1 MYGKV
6 FVTICKKN
14 HVDISIRAGE
24 AHSLVFVPLT
34 WSAYDY
40 YYYKTHENV
49 DIKSEIAKEISSTL
63 MKSEIAKNSVLHL

>member
-1 MYGKV
+1 MLKTLILPLRASSGARARAKVCENMLCMYGKV

-34 WSAYDY
+34 WSA
-40 YYYKTHENV
+40 EPPP
-49 DIKSEIAKEISSTL
+49 
-63 MKSEIAKNSVLHL
+63 